1 MRWATRIF
9 HSTSRAW
16 PSSSMSRQMTAAP
29 YSRASLITRSSR
41 EPGSSPSSRLAELR
55 MARPPIHWRPASI
68 TWGSVESITRGTLAW
83 VANREAISSMSAV
96 PSRPT

>member
-1 MRWATRIF
+1 MRWAMRIF

-29 YSRASLITRSSR
+29 YSLASLKTRSRR
-41 EPGSSPSSRLAELR
+41 EPSASPSSRLAELR
-55 MARPPIHWRPASI
+55 MARPPSHCRPASI
-68 TWGSVESITRGTLAW
+68 TWGSVESITRGALAW
-83 VANREAISSMSAV
+83 VAKRLAISSMSPV